1 MRNQYLKQLREMY
14 GDELYLDSVSNLT
27 NSSSVSGFS
36 YNKETNL
43 EPYNK
48 HINKCQKFIISDVNE
63 KIVFGLGDQN
73 ASLLLVGDA
82 ADEQDAL
89 QFEPFVGPA
98 LKLLDKILLAINCS
112 RQKDVYICNVLK
124 DEPPKNKVFLPIEEN
139 ESESYLFHQINL
151 IKPKL
156 IVALGRVAGMT
167 LLNVDK
173 ELKSMRGVLY
183 DYHEIPLI
191 VTYHPAALI
200 KNHNWKP
207 ETWKDFKW
215 IRSILD
221 E

>member
-36 YNKETNL
+36 RNNETNL

-82 ADEQDAL
+82 TGEQDAL

-98 LKLLDKILLAINCS
+98 LKLLDKILLSYKLFSS
-112 RQKDVYICNVLK
+112 RKMFIYANVLK
-124 DEPPKNKVFLPIEEN
+124 DEPPKN
-139 ESESYLFHQINL
+139 
-151 IKPKL
+151 
-156 IVALGRVAGMT
+156 
-167 LLNVDK
+167 
-173 ELKSMRGVLY
+173 
-183 DYHEIPLI
+183 
-191 VTYHPAALI
+191 
-200 KNHNWKP
+200 
-207 ETWKDFKW
+207 
-215 IRSILD
+215 
-221 E
+221 